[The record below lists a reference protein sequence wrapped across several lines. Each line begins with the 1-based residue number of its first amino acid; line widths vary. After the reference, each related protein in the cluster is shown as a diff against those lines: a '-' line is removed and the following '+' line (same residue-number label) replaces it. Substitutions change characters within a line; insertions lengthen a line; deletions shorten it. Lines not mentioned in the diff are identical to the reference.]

1 MHRAVRMSS
10 HDRFSGQVDRPL
22 VAKTIR
28 LLSIPIILVW
38 LVLAGAAAILVP
50 TLESVSQANAPMLVP
65 SDAPSTQGMAHIGEI
80 MGETASTTIA
90 MVVLEGQ
97 HPLGQAEHRYYDT
110 LVQALEQDK
119 AQIAYVMDL
128 WGKPVTAAGN
138 QSADGKAAYVLVR
151 LAGNIG
157 EAKANE
163 SVDALRDIVTRSSPP
178 DGLKTYVAGPGPLA
192 SDTLRSADESMATM
206 TLVTVAVISV
216 IMVVVYRS
224 LLTALLPLL
233 TVGLELLSAKGF
245 VALLADHH
253 IIGISSF
260 ATNTL
265 VSLVLGAGT
274 DYAIFLIGRY
284 QEARRAGEDPQ
295 DAYYS
300 MFSGVSH
307 VILGSGVAIAGA
319 VGCLSFTR
327 LNFFQ
332 TMGVPCAVGM
342 IVAVTGALTL
352 GPALITVGSRFGL
365 FEPKGKGNVRL
376 WRRIGTSVVRWP
388 KPILAVSSLL
398 VAIGAVMLPAYKVGY
413 NDRDYQ
419 PPNTSSNQGFGAA
432 DRHFPVGKLNSEMIL
447 VESDH
452 DMRNPADMLSVDK
465 VAASIFRVPG
475 VSMVQAVTRPL
486 GHPLEHASFPFALG
500 TSQGA
505 LIGRNLQL
513 LKDRVADLDTIT
525 KILGHTI
532 GLLERMQE
540 LTDQQAHAAHI
551 AKGGAQELQEV
562 TEALNADFGEFDDF
576 FRPVRNY
583 FYWEPHCADIPVCW
597 SSRSVFEALDQV
609 DSMVTATEHTLQA
622 AAIQDAITPQM
633 TQLMG
638 LMTTDLRAMQGML
651 LGVQSTL
658 QALIPQMEIS
668 VQDQLDMGQSFDKS
682 RKDDMFFLPRE
693 AFDNPDFQIDLRYFM
708 SGDGKAARYIVY
720 HDGEALSAEGLDHVP
735 QIEAAVRQALKGS
748 SIATAKVYAGGAAA
762 TYKDIRAGA
771 AVDFLV
777 AAVAAFSLVFL
788 IMLIITRSLAAAAVI
803 IGTVA
808 FSFAGAFGLSVLIWE
823 HIIGIKLHW
832 LVLPLA
838 FTILVAVG
846 SDYNMLLISRVK
858 DEIRAGINT
867 GIIRS
872 VAHTGGV
879 VTTAGLVFA
888 FTMLAMV
895 ASDVKIIGQFGST
908 VCIGLLLDTL
918 VVRSFIVPAL
928 ARLLGPWFWW
938 PQIVRSRPAVHHGTS
953 GSTP

>member
-1 MHRAVRMSS
+1 MYSPVRVINP
-10 HDRFSGQVDRPL
+10 DRHSGSAGRPFI
-22 VAKTIR
+22 AKTIR
-28 LLSIPIILVW
+28 LLSVPIILGW
-38 LVLAGAAAILVP
+38 LVLAVAATVLVP

-65 SDAPSTQGMAHIGEI
+65 PDAPSMQGMAHIGEI
-80 MGETASTTIA
+80 MGESASTTIA

-97 HPLGQAEHRYYDT
+97 QPLGQPEHLYYDT
-110 LVQALEQDK
+110 LVQALQQDK
-119 AQIAYVMDL
+119 AHVGYVMDL

-151 LAGNIG
+151 LVGNIG
-157 EAKANE
+157 EAIANE
-163 SVDALRDIVTRSSPP
+163 SVDALRDIVTKSAPP
-178 DGLKTYVAGPGPLA
+178 HGLTTYVAGPGPLA

-206 TLVTVAVISV
+206 TLVTVVVISI
-216 IMVVVYRS
+216 IMIVVYRS
-224 LLTALLPLL
+224 LFTALLPLL
-233 TVGLELLSAKGF
+233 TVGLELFCAKGF

-253 IIGISSF
+253 LIGISSF

-265 VSLVLGAGT
+265 VSLVLGAAT

-284 QEARRAGEDPQ
+284 QEARRAGQAPQ
-295 DAYYS
+295 DAYYI

-307 VILGSGVAIAGA
+307 VILGSGIAIAGA

-388 KPILAVSSLL
+388 KPILAVSTLL
-398 VAIGAVMLPAYKVGY
+398 VAIGAVMLPTYTVGY

-419 PPNTSSNQGFGAA
+419 PANTPSNQGFSAA
-432 DRHFPVGKLNSEMIL
+432 DRHFPLSKLNPEMIL

-465 VAASIFRVPG
+465 VAAGIFRVPG
-475 VSMVQAVTRPL
+475 VAMVQTVTRPL
-486 GHPLEHASFPFALG
+486 GRPLEHASFPFALG

-513 LKDRVADLDTIT
+513 LKDRVADLDVIA

-532 GLLERMQE
+532 GLMERMRE
-540 LTDQQAHAAHI
+540 LTDQQAQAAHT
-551 AKGGAQELQEV
+551 AKDGATELKAI
-562 TEALNADFGEFDDF
+562 TEALNADLGEFDDF

-597 SSRSVFEALDQV
+597 SSRSVFEAIDQV
-609 DSMVTATEHTLQA
+609 DSMVTATEKTLRA
-622 AAIQDAITPQM
+622 AVIQDAVAPQM
-633 TQLMG
+633 TELTAIMIAD
-638 LMTTDLRAMQGML
+638 MRAMQGLL
-651 LGVQSTL
+651 LGAQSTL

-668 VQDQLDMGQSFDKS
+668 VQDLLDMGQSFDKS

-693 AFDNPDFQIDLRYFM
+693 AFDNPDFQIDLHYFM
-708 SGDGKAARYIVY
+708 SADGKAARYIVY
-720 HDGEALSAEGLDHVP
+720 HEGEALSAEGLDHVP
-735 QIEAAVRQALKGS
+735 PIEEAVRQALKGS
-748 SIATAKVYAGGAAA
+748 SIATAKVYAGGAAS
-762 TYKDIRAGA
+762 TYKDIRAA
-771 AVDFLV
+771 AALDFLV

-788 IMLIITRSLAAAAVI
+788 IMLIITHSLVAAAVI

-808 FSFAGAFGLSVLIWE
+808 FSFAGAFGTSVLIWE
-823 HIIGIKLHW
+823 HLVGLKLHW

-838 FTILVAVG
+838 FTVLVAVG
-846 SDYNMLLISRVK
+846 SDYNLLLISRVK

-888 FTMLAMV
+888 FTMLAMI
-895 ASDVKIIGQFGST
+895 ASDVNIIGQFGST

-938 PQIVRSRPAVHHGTS
+938 PQIVRSRPTKHKAVQA
-953 GSTP
+953 PAR